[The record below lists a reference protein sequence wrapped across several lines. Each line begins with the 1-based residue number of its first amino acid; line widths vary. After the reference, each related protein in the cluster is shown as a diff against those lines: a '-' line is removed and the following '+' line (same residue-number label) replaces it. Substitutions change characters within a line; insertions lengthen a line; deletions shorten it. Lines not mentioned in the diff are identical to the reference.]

1 MFGHKGFERVT
12 VLLHDVHAFIENIH
26 VPAELVVVDFIVV
39 SVVHVL
45 PENEVQRV
53 AVRKQVKLVKDSRK
67 LVLAYVPVFCA
78 VEILEVR
85 LHEHPLVLDFT
96 PVVLD
101 DFLKVLLL
109 FLCKALV
116 LASRGKCG
124 FSINLIDR
132 VHGVLINVFLGE
144 NSVHIFNELMIVDEP
159 TRESVFL
166 K

>member
-1 MFGHKGFERVT
+1 
-12 VLLHDVHAFIENIH
+12 
-26 VPAELVVVDFIVV
+26 
-39 SVVHVL
+39 
-45 PENEVQRV
+45 V

>member
-1 MFGHKGFERVT
+1 M
-12 VLLHDVHAFIENIH
+12 
-26 VPAELVVVDFIVV
+26 V

-109 FLCKALV
+109 FHCKALDHYLLVYLV
-116 LASRGKCG
+116 LASCGKCG

-159 TRESVFL
+159 TREPVFL